1 MKITFKKFLSAFL
14 AVLMIAESMTAS
26 NLDEGET

>member
-14 AVLMIAESMTAS
+14 AVLMIAAVVPFCIG
-26 NLDEGET
+26 GEL